1 MQVGRAVKVAT
12 VLVLMSGDAGVGG
25 HGWVLVVVA
34 IEEVLCVTYVV
45 DVDLVV
51 EVELGAVE
59 EEGVADAGHRL
70 VVVQSRGGQHRLH
83 LGGGV

>member
-12 VLVLMSGDAGVGG
+12 VLVLMSGEQ
-25 HGWVLVVVA
+25 VLVVEAV
-34 IEEVLCVTYVV
+34 EEMACPTYIV

-70 VVVQSRGGQHRLH
+70 VVVQRRGGQHRLH
-83 LGGGV
+83 LGFL